1 MHVEQ
6 LMKHLKNNNI
16 EVHYLTDWEEVYNEI
31 CKMEKLGFDILSE
44 IRKFLDDAVTWS
56 NKKNQ
61 FNDV

>member
-44 IRKFLDDAVTWS
+44 IRKFLDDPIAWS
-56 NKKNQ
+56 NNKVK
-61 FNDV
+61 